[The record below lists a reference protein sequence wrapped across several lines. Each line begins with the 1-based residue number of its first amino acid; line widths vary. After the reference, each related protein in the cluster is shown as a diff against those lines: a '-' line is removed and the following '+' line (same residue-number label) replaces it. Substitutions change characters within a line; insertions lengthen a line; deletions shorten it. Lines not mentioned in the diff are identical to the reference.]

1 MVILLINSSCYLW
14 IALLNMRNRADSTI
28 FLCLETN
35 RLGNEVR
42 NDGRANTSVIMK
54 GQQPN
59 KGALERPLRDNT
71 NFKFLPNYITCCL
84 GP

>member
-1 MVILLINSSCYLW
+1 MVILLINNSCYLW

-28 FLCLETN
+28 SLCLETN
-35 RLGNEVR
+35 RLG
-42 NDGRANTSVIMK
+42 RANTSVIME

-59 KGALERPLRDNT
+59 KGALERPLKANT